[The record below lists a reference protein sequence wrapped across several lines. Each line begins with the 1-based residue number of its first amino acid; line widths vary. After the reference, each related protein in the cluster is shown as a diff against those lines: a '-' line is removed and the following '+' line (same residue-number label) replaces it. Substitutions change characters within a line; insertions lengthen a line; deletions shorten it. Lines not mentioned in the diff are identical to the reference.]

1 VPSFDALPGIA
12 DRAASPAGVANPR
25 YDPDMTGSASATGAA
40 DVQRCARARCSR
52 GTLHGMKPRVKLRS
66 LALAMSVAVVPGRYD
81 KARLHQPGFLI
92 STACGD
98 VYFAEATLPNWL
110 SKGL

>member
-1 VPSFDALPGIA
+1 
-12 DRAASPAGVANPR
+12 
-25 YDPDMTGSASATGAA
+25 
-40 DVQRCARARCSR
+40 
-52 GTLHGMKPRVKLRS
+52 

-92 STACGD
+92 SAACGD